1 MSLSRYG
8 LEKLHSA
15 VSTLAQSQES
25 LQQRLTTIGVYDLV
39 HITPER
45 DLPSEDLKKEFDTL
59 FKALTR
65 LEPSGNKGSIEVSV
79 AAMGDEEVR
88 RHIETVLS
96 LCFYLEEYLAIHGG
110 KV

>member
-1 MSLSRYG
+1 MLLSRYG

-39 HITPER
+39 QITPER
-45 DLPSEDLKKEFDTL
+45 DLPSEDLKKEFDVL

-65 LEPSGNKGSIEVSV
+65 LDPSGNMGSIEVSV
-79 AAMGDEEVR
+79 AAMEDDEVR

-96 LCFYLEEYLAIHGG
+96 LCFNLEEYLAIHDGR
-110 KV
+110 V